1 MNWKVSDDVKNVLK
15 FNNLS
20 GYFKRS
26 LDDLEMYLA
35 NSGKFWIVLTAW
47 IM

>member
-1 MNWKVSDDVKNVLK
+1 MNWKVSDDIKNVLK

-26 LDDLEMYLA
+26 PDDLKMYWD
-35 NSGKFWIVLTAW
+35 NFGKFWIVLTAW